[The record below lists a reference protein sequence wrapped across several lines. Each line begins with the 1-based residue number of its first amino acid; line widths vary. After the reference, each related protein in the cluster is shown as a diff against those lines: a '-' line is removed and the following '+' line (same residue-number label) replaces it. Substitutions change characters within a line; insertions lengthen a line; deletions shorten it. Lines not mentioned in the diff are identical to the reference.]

1 MSLYYNYDIMSFKYI
16 EGIMKE
22 YYSLDEK
29 NKNKSL
35 EIEEKSRY
43 DNLEKILTTY
53 KFIIKD
59 EKTSSKCQSDID
71 IDNYNYNQIIDKY
84 EILNKKIIFEQEKQ
98 NMRELWNEYNKEHLE
113 DYNKKHLEDYNESTN
128 KLFEK

>member
-1 MSLYYNYDIMSFKYI
+1 MSLYYNYDIMSFQYI

-22 YYSLDEK
+22 YYLLDEK

-59 EKTSSKCQSDID
+59 EKISSKCQSDID
-71 IDNYNYNQIIDKY
+71 IDNYNYNQIIDRY
-84 EILNKKIIFEQEKQ
+84 EILNKKIIFEQKKQ
-98 NMRELWNEYNKEHLE
+98 NMTEQWNEYNKEHLE
-113 DYNKKHLEDYNESTN
+113 DYNKEHLEDYNESTN

>member
-1 MSLYYNYDIMSFKYI
+1 
-16 EGIMKE
+16 
-22 YYSLDEK
+22 
-29 NKNKSL
+29 
-35 EIEEKSRY
+35 
-43 DNLEKILTTY
+43 LTTY